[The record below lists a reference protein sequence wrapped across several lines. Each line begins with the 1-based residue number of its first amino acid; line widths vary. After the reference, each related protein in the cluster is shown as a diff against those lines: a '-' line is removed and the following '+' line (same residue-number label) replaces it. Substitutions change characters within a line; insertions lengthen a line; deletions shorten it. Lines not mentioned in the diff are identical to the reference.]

1 MRVLAITGSLRAVSS
16 NTALL
21 EAVAALAPPGME
33 IAVFRKLGDLPLFN
47 PDLDGEGHAPP
58 SEVAA
63 LRAHVALAG
72 GVIISSPEYAHG
84 VPGAMKNA
92 LDWLVSYPEF
102 AGKPVVL
109 WNASAAGGQWAQAS
123 LLETLKTMSARVL
136 VEASL
141 LDPFLV
147 RKLRPG
153 EELTDEGAVRA
164 VKSSLA
170 ALAAFGSLRPLAVE
184 ARAAPPRV
192 KPALLGTETAKPRSG
207 GAR

>member
-1 MRVLAITGSLRAVSS
+1 MRVLAISGSLRAVSS

-21 EAVAALAPPGME
+21 EAAAALAPPGME
-33 IAVFRKLGDLPLFN
+33 IVIFMGLGDLPHFN

-58 SEVAA
+58 PAVAA
-63 LRAHVALAG
+63 LRAQVSAAQ

-102 AGKPVVL
+102 AGKPVLL
-109 WNASAAGGQWAQAS
+109 WNASAAGGQWAQRS
-123 LLETLKTMSARVL
+123 LLETLNTMSARVL

-141 LDPFLV
+141 LDPFLP
-147 RKLRPG
+147 RKQRPG
-153 EELTDEGAVRA
+153 EALTNEDAVRT

-170 ALAAFGSLRPLAVE
+170 ALLTWRTDHGSP
-184 ARAAPPRV
+184 
-192 KPALLGTETAKPRSG
+192 
-207 GAR
+207 

>member
-1 MRVLAITGSLRAVSS
+1 MRVFAITGSLRAVSS

-21 EAVAALAPPGME
+21 EAAAALAPPGME
-33 IAVFRKLGDLPLFN
+33 IAVFRRLGDLPLFN

-63 LRAHVALAG
+63 LRAQVASAG

-102 AGKPVVL
+102 AGKPV
-109 WNASAAGGQWAQAS
+109 
-123 LLETLKTMSARVL
+123 
-136 VEASL
+136 
-141 LDPFLV
+141 
-147 RKLRPG
+147 
-153 EELTDEGAVRA
+153 
-164 VKSSLA
+164 KSSLA
-170 ALAAFGSLRPLAVE
+170 ALAAFESPRPPREASPRRLLRPE
-184 ARAAPPRV
+184 GDRDRWNGTSPPAF
-192 KPALLGTETAKPRSG
+192 PGAETANPRGG

>member
-1 MRVLAITGSLRAVSS
+1 MRVLAISGSLRAVSS

-21 EAVAALAPPGME
+21 EAAAALVPRGME
-33 IAVFRKLGDLPLFN
+33 IAIYRGLGDLPHFN
-47 PDLDGEGHAPP
+47 PDLDGEGQAPP
-58 SEVAA
+58 PEVAA
-63 LRAHVALAG
+63 LRAQVSAAE

-123 LLETLKTMSARVL
+123 LLEILKTMSARVL
-136 VEASL
+136 VEGSL
-141 LDPFLV
+141 LEPFLV

-153 EELTDEGAVRA
+153 EELTEEGAVRA

-170 ALAAFGSLRPLAVE
+170 ALAAWRSDPGSQSSV
-184 ARAAPPRV
+184 
-192 KPALLGTETAKPRSG
+192 
-207 GAR
+207 

>member
-1 MRVLAITGSLRAVSS
+1 VRILAITGSLRAASS

-21 EAVAALAPPGME
+21 EAAAALVPPGME
-33 IAVFRKLGDLPLFN
+33 IVFFKGLGDLPHFN
-47 PDLDGEGHAPP
+47 PDLDGEGHEPP
-58 SEVAA
+58 PAVAA
-63 LRAHVALAG
+63 LRAQISAAE

-109 WNASAAGGQWAQAS
+109 WNSSAAGGQWAQAS
-123 LLETLKTMSARVL
+123 LLETLNTMSARVL

-153 EELTDEGAVRA
+153 AALTGEDAVRA
-164 VKSSLA
+164 VRSSLA
-170 ALAAFGSLRPLAVE
+170 ALAAWGRADARLR
-184 ARAAPPRV
+184 R
-192 KPALLGTETAKPRSG
+192 
-207 GAR
+207 

>member
-1 MRVLAITGSLRAVSS
+1 VWRAEWGSWASSRRLASAVKVLAIPGSLRAASS

-21 EAVAALAPPGME
+21 EAAATLAPAGME
-33 IAVFRKLGDLPLFN
+33 IAVFRGLGDLPLFN
-47 PDLDGEGHAPP
+47 PDLDGEGHTPP
-58 SEVAA
+58 PQVAA
-63 LRAHVALAG
+63 LRAQVAAAG

-123 LLETLKTMSARVL
+123 LLETLRTMSARVL

-141 LDPFLV
+141 LDPFLM

-170 ALAAFGSLRPLAVE
+170 ALLNR
-184 ARAAPPRV
+184 
-192 KPALLGTETAKPRSG
+192 
-207 GAR
+207 

>member
-1 MRVLAITGSLRAVSS
+1 
-16 NTALL
+16 
-21 EAVAALAPPGME
+21 
-33 IAVFRKLGDLPLFN
+33 
-47 PDLDGEGHAPP
+47 
-58 SEVAA
+58 
-63 LRAHVALAG
+63 
-72 GVIISSPEYAHG
+72 
-84 VPGAMKNA
+84 MKNA